1 MKKKILK
8 SLFALLVT
16 GTMLFATACGAAQ
29 DPSEAPSSESAE
41 VTQETSESQEETPVQ
56 EEAEDVEVQDVKI
69 AMMIWDNGP
78 QQTAT
83 QNYCKALE
91 EGIEGLSFV
100 YGQLDSGDED
110 ANVAACQAMI
120 AQGCQGIILYNQT
133 LGLPTIADMCRDA
146 GVYVATYLSD
156 PDPDMKAALEENPFY
171 VGGVMDGPL
180 DTGVLGKYAAELSI
194 ANGYKHI
201 GSVSFPL
208 DVLPPM
214 KSMVDAFYGTIE
226 EYNETAA
233 EEDQIELYENEEV
246 FFTQV
251 DASYFANH
259 PEIDAVFGAGGGVL
273 SVYPTIVSA
282 GLTDKV
288 KLVSTGMLYDDDTI
302 AAIEN
307 GNIVLATTSSV
318 EQLIYP
324 VAMIHNA
331 VHGLSYA
338 DQPAVS
344 ETAGCGIMYIQTSDD
359 IQVMKDHS
367 YLYASDYSELDR
379 LMITP
384 QEAKEYMLAFNPDAT
399 YAELTAVLETLNM
412 DTLAAK

>member
-1 MKKKILK
+1 M
-8 SLFALLVT
+8 
-16 GTMLFATACGAAQ
+16 
-29 DPSEAPSSESAE
+29 E
-41 VTQETSESQEETPVQ
+41 VK
-56 EEAEDVEVQDVKI
+56 DVKI

-83 QNYCKALE
+83 QNYCKALD

-100 YGQLDSGDED
+100 YGQLDSADED

-133 LGLPTIADMCRDA
+133 LGLPTIAETCKEA

-156 PDPDMKAALEENPFY
+156 PDPDMKAGLAENEYY

-180 DTGVLGKYAAELSI
+180 DTGVLGKFAAELAI
-194 ANGYKHI
+194 ANGYKHV

-208 DVLPPM
+208 DVIPPM

-226 EYNETAA
+226 EYNTTADA
-233 EEDQIELYENEEV
+233 EEQIELYENEEV

-282 GLTDKV
+282 GLTGKV

-307 GNIVLATTSSV
+307 GNIVLATTSSI

-331 VHGLSYA
+331 VHGLAYA
-338 DQPAVS
+338 DQPAGS
-344 ETAGCGIMYIQTSDD
+344 ETVDSGIMYIQTADD
-359 IQVMKDHS
+359 IQIMKDHS
-367 YLYASDYSELDR
+367 YLYATDYSETDR
-379 LMITP
+379 LMLTP
-384 QEAKEYMLAFNPDAT
+384 EEAANYLLAFNSEAT
-399 YAELTAVLETLNM
+399 YTELTAKVASFNM
-412 DTLAAK
+412 ETLAAK

>member
-1 MKKKILK
+1 MKKVL
-8 SLFALLVT
+8 ALLLASM
-16 GTMLFATACGAAQ
+16 MLFATACG
-29 DPSEAPSSESAE
+29 SSESAPSDTTAESTTTESTAGETAAE
-41 VTQETSESQEETPVQ
+41 VK
-56 EEAEDVEVQDVKI
+56 DVKI

-100 YGQLDSGDED
+100 YGQLDSADED

-133 LGLPTIADMCRDA
+133 LGLPTIAEMCKEA
-146 GVYVATYLSD
+146 GVYVAMYLND
-156 PDPDMKAALEENPFY
+156 PAPDMKEALAGNEYY
-171 VGGVMDGPL
+171 VGGVMDGVL
-180 DTGVLGKYAAELSI
+180 DTGVIGKFAAEVAI

-208 DVLPPM
+208 DVIPPM
-214 KSMVDAFYGTIE
+214 KTMVEAFYGTIE
-226 EYNETAA
+226 EYNATVADA
-233 EEDQIELYENEEV
+233 DKIEMYENEEV

-307 GNIVLATTSSV
+307 GNIVLATTSSI
-318 EQLIYP
+318 EQLVYP

-331 VHGLSYA
+331 VNGLSYA
-338 DQPAVS
+338 DQPATNDTV
-344 ETAGCGIMYIQTSDD
+344 GCGMMYIQTKED
-359 IQVMKDHS
+359 IQTMKDHS
-367 YLYASDYSELDR
+367 YLYAQSYDEVDR

-384 QEAKEYMLAFNPDAT
+384 EQAKTYMLAFNPDAT

-412 DTLAAK
+412 ETLAAK

>member
-1 MKKKILK
+1 MKKVL
-8 SLFALLVT
+8 ALLLASM
-16 GTMLFATACGAAQ
+16 MLFTTACGG
-29 DPSEAPSSESAE
+29 SGEASVESATGTE
-41 VTQETSESQEETPVQ
+41 VGAQETGT
-56 EEAEDVEVQDVKI
+56 EVKEVKI

-100 YGQLDSGDED
+100 YGQLDSADED

-133 LGLPTIADMCRDA
+133 LGLPTIADMCKEA

-156 PDPDMKAALEENPFY
+156 PAPDMKEGLAGNEYY
-171 VGGVMDGPL
+171 VGGVMDGAL
-180 DTGVLGKYAAELSI
+180 DTAVLGTYAAEITI
-194 ANGYKHI
+194 ANGYKHV

-226 EYNETAA
+226 AYNETAA
-233 EEDQIELYENEEV
+233 EEDKIELYPNEEV

-251 DASYFANH
+251 DASYFANY

-307 GNIVLATTSSV
+307 GNIVLATTSSI

-324 VAMIHNA
+324 VTMIHNA

-338 DQPAVS
+338 DQPATF
-344 ETAGCGIMYIQTSDD
+344 ETASCGMMYIETSEDVQT
-359 IQVMKDHS
+359 MKDRS
-367 YLYASDYSELDR
+367 YLYATDYSEVDR

-384 QEAKEYMLAFNPDAT
+384 EQATEYMLVFNADAT
-399 YAELTAVLETLNM
+399 YADLLAVLETLNM
-412 DTLAAK
+412 DTLEAK

>member
-1 MKKKILK
+1 MKKVLA
-8 SLFALLVT
+8 LFLAATMVFGLV
-16 GTMLFATACGAAQ
+16 ACGGSEEAA
-29 DPSEAPSSESAE
+29 
-41 VTQETSESQEETPVQ
+41 TETPAATEKAAEET
-56 EEAEDVEVQDVKI
+56 AVEVKDVKI

-83 QNYCKALE
+83 QNYCKALD

-100 YGQLDSGDED
+100 YGQLDSADED

-133 LGLPTIADMCRDA
+133 LGLPTIAETCKEA

-156 PDPDMKAALEENPFY
+156 PDPDMKAALSENEYY

-180 DTGVLGKYAAELSI
+180 DTGVLGKFAAELAI

-214 KSMVDAFYGTIE
+214 KSMVDAFYGTIN
-226 EYNETAA
+226 EYNTTVAA
-233 EEDQIELYENEEV
+233 EEQIELYENEEV

-282 GLTDKV
+282 GLTGKV

-307 GNIVLATTSSV
+307 GNIVLATTSSI

-331 VHGLSYA
+331 VHGLSYT
-338 DQPAVS
+338 DQPTGS
-344 ETAGCGIMYIQTSDD
+344 ETVDSGIMYIQTAED
-359 IQVMKDHS
+359 IQVMKAHS
-367 YLYASDYSELDR
+367 YLYATEYSETDR
-379 LMITP
+379 LMLTP
-384 QEAKEYMLAFNPDAT
+384 EEAANYLLAFNSEAT
-399 YAELTAVLETLNM
+399 YTELTAKVASFNM
-412 DTLAAK
+412 ETLAAK